1 MEERLRPMTGSV
13 RGQTRSFLGREFAP
27 AQQVA
32 VRAELRGPRGLRAGL
47 DMRGDG
53 SLEAWTGRVAKQ
65 VVEQRPGEDAYAA
78 LRRASS
84 G

>member
-13 RGQTRSFLGREFAP
+13 RGQTRNFLGREFAP